1 MPGTTRRLTYGSKR
15 IARRLTYGSKR
26 IARPLIKHFRSP
38 GDDVRRS

>member
-1 MPGTTRRLTYGSKR
+1 MQRTTSRLTN
-15 IARRLTYGSKR
+15 GSKR